1 VKVWPITQ
9 LEQVFKRRFALM
21 GQGMEI
27 FTREKKSYFFNML
40 TENAFNG
47 FFNAFKNVVTRI
59 NKGNKR
65 GIDVV
70 EDAKSEFKN
79 RKILEAWN
87 SNEIST

>member
-1 VKVWPITQ
+1 
-9 LEQVFKRRFALM
+9 M

-40 TENAFNG
+40 TENAFNS
-47 FFNAFKNVVTRI
+47 FFNAFKNIVTRI

-70 EDAKSEFKN
+70 EDAKTEFKN

-87 SNEIST
+87 SKEIST